1 MTKLVRVGDQEK
13 PSSEGTSVP
22 EPSGLP
28 GSEARRQP
36 VDIRE
41 ELRPLSETVPP
52 PVLVALILERAL
64 DARATDIHIDPKEEG
79 VRIRF
84 RVDGQLQDVLSLE
97 SELALLVVSRLK
109 VMAEVNIVDRR
120 LPQDGGF
127 SIPHFDTTRD
137 LRLAT
142 FPTLHG
148 EKIVIRVHDT
158 LVEMDSF
165 EDLGMSPEQA
175 EQMES
180 LILRPFGAILVAGAV
195 GSGKTTTLYRCLTK
209 VNVPTRNI
217 MTIEDP
223 IESHIVGINQAQI
236 SAEMGFGDGL
246 KAMLRQDPDIIMIG
260 EIRDEETA
268 QIGLRA
274 AGTGVLLFSS
284 LHAADTVSAIGNMYN
299 FGIPGYQLSNCLI
312 AIVSQRLIR
321 KICPYCRTSYRAD
334 PKVLA
339 QLELD
344 PWENRD
350 MVLYRGRGCP
360 ACFQTGYLGR
370 TGIFEIME
378 VDEELHDLI
387 FQQTPKDVL
396 RNSAIEMGIQTL
408 EQSAFEK
415 IVDGTTTVEE
425 ALRVVST

>member
-1 MTKLVRVGDQEK
+1 M
-13 PSSEGTSVP
+13 
-22 EPSGLP
+22 
-28 GSEARRQP
+28 
-36 VDIRE
+36 
-41 ELRPLSETVPP
+41 
-52 PVLVALILERAL
+52 
-64 DARATDIHIDPKEEG
+64 
-79 VRIRF
+79 
-84 RVDGQLQDVLSLE
+84 QDVLSLE

-127 SIPHFDTTRD
+127 SIPHLDTTRD

-142 FPTLHG
+142 VPTLHG

-180 LILRPFGAILVAGAV
+180 LITRPFGAILVAGAV

-209 VNVPTRNI
+209 VNLPTRNI

-223 IESHIVGINQAQI
+223 IESHIVGINQAQT

-321 KICPYCRTSYRAD
+321 KICPHCRTSYRAD

-344 PWENRD
+344 PWENKD
-350 MVLYRGRGCP
+350 LVLYRGRGCP

-378 VDEELHDLI
+378 VDEEMHELI

-396 RNSAIEMGIQTL
+396 RNSAIDMGVQTL
-408 EQSAFEK
+408 EQGAFGK
-415 IVDGTTTVEE
+415 NRGWNDDRGGGALRGLDVDGPPRHQRLAGATSCPGD
-425 ALRVVST
+425 LSTDTFPGRLS